1 MTETGT
7 MGNTG
12 NMGKN
17 SEADL
22 EEMLRSAETRA
33 RDAEAMM
40 YQAAEYGKTLLEQN
54 MELEAAKEA
63 AMQEK
68 HELVLKLQAKV
79 GVEAALVG
87 ELEAMREAVRVKE
100 EEERLNEERETEKW
114 EKKEETWRARIAE
127 VEAALAS
134 CEVKEQGLKERLE
147 VAEAQLEEAA
157 QLNVSIS
164 GDRSLTGEVAE
175 LQAANVELLTERQ
188 ALQLEVTRLKTEVED
203 AKAEARKEAAKAEV
217 LAREVEEV
225 QVEVVGYT
233 RQVEAAREEV
243 VELEALLEAERQGK
257 LDRSGKGN
265 SLFSEVEDRREKVEV
280 QLKVFEEKFSL
291 LKENYDGK
299 LRELQKTKLHNAQ
312 LLGLVGGRGGGEEH
326 SARLEELLE
335 VERERNRLLSE
346 RLDSL
351 ENCGVVGQAVVEE
364 QVPIVVAG
372 NKEEGG
378 QHTTSPEFSYMAGM
392 VKELKSK
399 NSELQGQ
406 MQAQL
411 RQNLQDSDK
420 MREMAMKV
428 KTTETSLKQARA
440 ENYALKMKLDQE
452 KSKRG
457 DQKVEKKESKLIVE
471 MLKFEKEEKK
481 EEMIKKEEHPFV
493 LKEVV
498 SGKQPSLDIERVTPP
513 PPIDDVAI
521 ENKENSPS
529 ISKVVNT
536 SDEKPKKSAMF
547 ADIVE
552 VHDTETGVVE
562 KNNLKE
568 EPLEKAKVRARP
580 QGRKQGGK
588 AVLAKEAP
596 ECKQQ

>member
-7 MGNTG
+7 MDTMGTMGN
-12 NMGKN
+12 N

-22 EEMLRSAETRA
+22 EEMLRSAESRA

-134 CEVKEQGLKERLE
+134 SEVKEQGLKERLE
-147 VAEAQLEEAA
+147 VAA

-188 ALQLEVTRLKTEVED
+188 ALQLEVTRLKTEVEE
-203 AKAEARKEAAKAEV
+203 ANAEARKEAAKAEV

-335 VERERNRLLSE
+335 VERERNRQLSE
-346 RLDSL
+346 R
-351 ENCGVVGQAVVEE
+351 
-364 QVPIVVAG
+364 
-372 NKEEGG
+372 
-378 QHTTSPEFSYMAGM
+378 
-392 VKELKSK
+392 
-399 NSELQGQ
+399 
-406 MQAQL
+406 
-411 RQNLQDSDK
+411 R
-420 MREMAMKV
+420 
-428 KTTETSLKQARA
+428 
-440 ENYALKMKLDQE
+440 
-452 KSKRG
+452 
-457 DQKVEKKESKLIVE
+457 
-471 MLKFEKEEKK
+471 
-481 EEMIKKEEHPFV
+481 
-493 LKEVV
+493 
-498 SGKQPSLDIERVTPP
+498 
-513 PPIDDVAI
+513 
-521 ENKENSPS
+521 
-529 ISKVVNT
+529 
-536 SDEKPKKSAMF
+536 
-547 ADIVE
+547 
-552 VHDTETGVVE
+552 
-562 KNNLKE
+562 
-568 EPLEKAKVRARP
+568 
-580 QGRKQGGK
+580 
-588 AVLAKEAP
+588 
-596 ECKQQ
+596 

>member
-7 MGNTG
+7 MDTMGTMGN
-12 NMGKN
+12 N

-22 EEMLRSAETRA
+22 EEMLRSAESRA

-100 EEERLNEERETEKW
+100 EEERLNEER
-114 EKKEETWRARIAE
+114 
-127 VEAALAS
+127 V
-134 CEVKEQGLKERLE
+134 E

-326 SARLEELLE
+326 SA
-335 VERERNRLLSE
+335 
-346 RLDSL
+346 
-351 ENCGVVGQAVVEE
+351 
-364 QVPIVVAG
+364 
-372 NKEEGG
+372 
-378 QHTTSPEFSYMAGM
+378 
-392 VKELKSK
+392 
-399 NSELQGQ
+399 
-406 MQAQL
+406 
-411 RQNLQDSDK
+411 
-420 MREMAMKV
+420 
-428 KTTETSLKQARA
+428 
-440 ENYALKMKLDQE
+440 
-452 KSKRG
+452 
-457 DQKVEKKESKLIVE
+457 
-471 MLKFEKEEKK
+471 
-481 EEMIKKEEHPFV
+481 
-493 LKEVV
+493 
-498 SGKQPSLDIERVTPP
+498 
-513 PPIDDVAI
+513 
-521 ENKENSPS
+521 
-529 ISKVVNT
+529 
-536 SDEKPKKSAMF
+536 
-547 ADIVE
+547 
-552 VHDTETGVVE
+552 
-562 KNNLKE
+562 
-568 EPLEKAKVRARP
+568 
-580 QGRKQGGK
+580 
-588 AVLAKEAP
+588 
-596 ECKQQ
+596 

>member
-1 MTETGT
+1 
-7 MGNTG
+7 
-12 NMGKN
+12 
-17 SEADL
+17 
-22 EEMLRSAETRA
+22 MLCLFISPFYILIISR
-33 RDAEAMM
+33 
-40 YQAAEYGKTLLEQN
+40 
-54 MELEAAKEA
+54 
-63 AMQEK
+63 
-68 HELVLKLQAKV
+68 
-79 GVEAALVG
+79 
-87 ELEAMREAVRVKE
+87 
-100 EEERLNEERETEKW
+100 W

-243 VELEALLEAERQGK
+243 GKLTFNIAIQPNQIKAFYINDSFHIVKVVELEALLEAERQGK

-335 VERERNRLLSE
+335 VERERNRQLSE

-364 QVPIVVAG
+364 QVPIVLAG

-399 NSELQGQ
+399 NAELQGQ

-428 KTTETSLKQARA
+428 KTTETSLKQAR
-440 ENYALKMKLDQE
+440 LK
-452 KSKRG
+452 
-457 DQKVEKKESKLIVE
+457 
-471 MLKFEKEEKK
+471 
-481 EEMIKKEEHPFV
+481 
-493 LKEVV
+493 
-498 SGKQPSLDIERVTPP
+498 
-513 PPIDDVAI
+513 
-521 ENKENSPS
+521 
-529 ISKVVNT
+529 
-536 SDEKPKKSAMF
+536 
-547 ADIVE
+547 
-552 VHDTETGVVE
+552 
-562 KNNLKE
+562 
-568 EPLEKAKVRARP
+568 
-580 QGRKQGGK
+580 
-588 AVLAKEAP
+588 
-596 ECKQQ
+596 